1 MALPPRKSAKTGRSG
16 FSGPELKP
24 KAKVRPKTRRA
35 RPRRPSSLGRARR
48 GGTSVLH
55 ACGHKESH
63 AFTGPKWKKEKDA
76 EWQKGQDCT
85 ACWSLKQ
92 AEEQEALCD
101 VRDLPE
107 LDGALRQVS
116 WARSLRAAA
125 IAKVKMQAWRMDQ
138 ERKLKG
144 LEPATER
151 YLALV
156 LPLLLAR
163 TDAAWWIDHRE
174 ADPLE
179 LILDFQ
185 TQDDLEELRL
195 EAEKAI
201 ACPF

>member
-1 MALPPRKSAKTGRSG
+1 
-16 FSGPELKP
+16 
-24 KAKVRPKTRRA
+24 
-35 RPRRPSSLGRARR
+35 
-48 GGTSVLH
+48 
-55 ACGHKESH
+55 
-63 AFTGPKWKKEKDA
+63 
-76 EWQKGQDCT
+76 
-85 ACWSLKQ
+85 
-92 AEEQEALCD
+92 
-101 VRDLPE
+101 
-107 LDGALRQVS
+107 VS

-156 LPLLLAR
+156 LPPLLAR